1 MRPKFALTAMVAL
14 ASTVAH
20 AGDACRVND
29 PTGTLL
35 NLRASPNGHIVG
47 TLSNGDHLS
56 LLDRAS
62 DRRAKTWLHVGVYE
76 YSKPIGSVFLEFLA
90 YGIDPARAIKCLK
103 PDGTE
108 APCELRAKPD
118 PLPLMDEL
126 HQLIQA
132 LSADRRRPSWPSTVD
147 VTKSAESDNTYG
159 NAVAPY
165 IRPGGASIPI
175 ATPKEVSRWVNT
187 VPEATGRSEKTT
199 SDTARRFHEQ
209 WLAAERSP
217 MAKLGFKPGSH
228 IQTPASTGVVNVP
241 FLGSVGGLYNPQNDR
256 SWSHEKY
263 PDYAVH
269 ESMHRALHDL
279 RRAKKLP
286 PDLPRDEDI
295 VRALMNKN
303 YKVPNARLPRGANV
317 SREQLDYLEALAALR
332 IAEKHPGGPR

>member
-1 MRPKFALTAMVAL
+1 VRRVHAAAAWGSGDLMHQRAVSARRGVLLCATAL
-14 ASTVAH
+14 AGSVSLA
-20 AGDACRVND
+20 
-29 PTGTLL
+29 L
-35 NLRASPNGHIVG
+35 VG
-47 TLSNGDHLS
+47 TSSAEAATFAVSNT
-56 LLDRAS
+56 S
-62 DRRAKTWLHVGVYE
+62 DSG
-76 YSKPIGSVFLEFLA
+76 IG
-90 YGIDPARAIKCLK
+90 
-103 PDGTE
+103 
-108 APCELRAKPD
+108 
-118 PLPLMDEL
+118 MDEL

-132 LSADRRRPSWPSTVD
+132 LRADRTRPSWPSKVD

-159 NAVAPY
+159 NPVAPY

-187 VPEATGRSEKTT
+187 VPETTVRSEKTT

-228 IQTPASTGVVNVP
+228 IQTPAGTGGVNMP
-241 FLGSVGGLYNPQNDR
+241 FLGSVGGLYNPNNDR

-269 ESMHRALHDL
+269 ESIHRALYDL
-279 RRAKKLP
+279 RRAERLP
-286 PDLPRDEDI
+286 PGLPRDEDI

-303 YKVPNARLPRGANV
+303 YKIPNTRLPRGANV
-317 SREQLDYLEALAALR
+317 PREQLDYLEALAAQR

>member
-20 AGDACRVND
+20 AGDTCRVND
-29 PTGTLL
+29 PTGTPL
-35 NLRASPNGHIVG
+35 NLRASPNGHIVR
-47 TLSNGDHLS
+47 TLSNGDHVT

-62 DRRAKTWLHVGVYE
+62 DRGAKTWVHVGNYE
-76 YSKPIGSVFLEFLA
+76 DSKPIGWVFREFLA
-90 YGIDPARAIKCLK
+90 CGIDPVRAIKCLK

-108 APCELRAKPD
+108 EPCVRAKPE
-118 PLPLMDEL
+118 PPPLMDEL

-132 LSADRRRPSWPSTVD
+132 LSADRTRPSWPSPVD

-159 NAVAPY
+159 NPVAPY

-228 IQTPASTGVVNVP
+228 IQTPASTGVVNMSS
-241 FLGSVGGLYNPQNDR
+241 LGPIGGLYNPNNDR

-269 ESMHRALHDL
+269 ESIHRALYDL
-279 RRAKKLP
+279 RRVKKLP
-286 PDLPRDEDI
+286 PGLPRDEDI

-303 YKVPNARLPRGANV
+303 YKLPNARLPRGADV
-317 SREQLDYLEALAALR
+317 PREQLDYLEALAAQR
-332 IAEKHPGGPR
+332 VAEKHPGGPR